1 MVFEFVENLQ
11 GRFDVVVANIL
22 ADVIIPLSG
31 KVSELMKDDGIFI
44 SSGII
49 DMKEDEVRKAIL
61 DNGLK
66 IVDTVHMKE
75 WVSFVAVKDGK

>member
-1 MVFEFVENLQ
+1 MAIYL
-11 GRFDVVVANIL
+11 
-22 ADVIIPLSG
+22 
-31 KVSELMKDDGIFI
+31 